1 MKRLELKITPEGE
14 QLITDVRGLGVLRY
28 PLLNKGTGFT
38 PDERRRLDIEG
49 LLPSR
54 SNDIEV
60 QAERIYK
67 SIMHNADDVGR
78 HIGLAALQ
86 GRNEHLFYKVLSLH
100 LEELMPVIYTPTVGL
115 ASQHYSTHYRRAR
128 GLFITPDH
136 RGRIEHILRSAI
148 PIKDIRL
155 MVVTDN
161 ESILGIGDQGAG
173 GMAISNGKLALYCA
187 GAGIH
192 PYYTLPVSLDVG
204 TDNEDLLE
212 DPLYLGYRHHRL
224 RGDEYLT
231 LVDEFVEACKTV
243 FPGALIQWEDFRK
256 DNALKILDRYQDQV
270 PSFNDDIQ
278 GTGAVATA
286 CITAGSRIA
295 NIHLSDVRIL
305 IYGAG
310 AAGLGISRQ
319 VKNRLSNAGLRGE
332 ALARAVL
339 VMDSR
344 GVISDER
351 KGLDV
356 YKEEMAWPAAM
367 VAAELGLDGEQLSD
381 LAAVTRAYGANILVG
396 ASGQGGSFDV
406 DTVEAMLETAERP
419 IILPMSN
426 PTSISEAV
434 PSQLLDWTNGRALI
448 ATGSPFAPVR
458 TPNGEIP
465 IGQANNVF
473 VFPGIG
479 LGTIAAGATSISDTM
494 IAEAATGM
502 ADSLTEAEL
511 AAGRLVPS
519 VSRLWDVCGQVAL
532 AVARQAVVEGRAP
545 AQSDDE
551 LEAAI
556 NAFRWKPRYPEIICS
571 DD

>member
-1 MKRLELKITPEGE
+1 MKRLELKRTPDGD
-14 QLITDVRGLGVLRY
+14 QLITNVRGLGVLRY

-38 PDERRRLDIEG
+38 HEERRQLDIEG
-49 LLPSR
+49 LLPSQH
-54 SNDIEV
+54 NDIEK
-60 QAERIYK
+60 QAARIYK
-67 SIMHNADDVGR
+67 SIMHNEDPVGR
-78 HIGLAALQ
+78 NIDLKALQ

-100 LEELMPVIYTPTVGL
+100 LEELMPIIYTPTVGL
-115 ASQHYSTHYRRAR
+115 ASQHYSRVYRRAR

-136 RGRIEHILRSAI
+136 RGRIEHILKTAL

-204 TDNEDLLE
+204 TNNEDLLE

-224 RGDEYLT
+224 RGDDYLS
-231 LVDEFVEACKTV
+231 LVDEFVDACKKA
-243 FPGALIQWEDFRK
+243 FPGVLIQWEDFRK
-256 DNALKILDRYQDQV
+256 DNALKILERYQDKL

-286 CITAGSRIA
+286 CVTAGARIA
-295 NIHLSDVRIL
+295 DLKLSDLRVL

-319 VKNRLSNAGLRGE
+319 IKNKLSNAGLRGE

-344 GVISDER
+344 GVISDAR
-351 KGLDV
+351 SGLDV
-356 YKEEMAWPAAM
+356 YKEEMAWPDHM
-367 VAAELGLDGEQLSD
+367 VRELGLGDDELND
-381 LAAVTRAYGANILVG
+381 LAAVTRAYRANVLIG
-396 ASGQGGSFDV
+396 ASGQGGAFDV
-406 DTVEAMLETAERP
+406 DTVEAMMASCERP
-419 IILPMSN
+419 VILPMSN

-434 PSQLLDWTNGRALI
+434 PSQLLDWTGGRALI
-448 ATGSPFAPVR
+448 ATGSPFAPVK
-458 TPNGEIP
+458 TSHGDVK

-479 LGTIAAGATSISDTM
+479 LGAIACGATSISDTM

-502 ADSLTEAEL
+502 ADSLTAEEL
-511 AAGRLVPS
+511 GEGRLVPS
-519 VSRLWDVCGQVAL
+519 VSRLWEVCGNVAL
-532 AVARQAVVEGRAP
+532 AVAKQAVIEGRAP
-545 AQSDDE
+545 AQSDE
-551 LEAAI
+551 ALAAAI
-556 NAFRWKPRYPEIICS
+556 SAFRWRPRYPEIICE

>member
-1 MKRLELKITPEGE
+1 MKRLELKITPDGE

-38 PDERRRLDIEG
+38 QEERRQLDIEG
-49 LLPSR
+49 LLPSQC
-54 SNDIEV
+54 NDIEK
-60 QAERIYK
+60 QAARIYK
-67 SIMHNADDVGR
+67 SIMRNEDPVGR

-86 GRNEHLFYKVLSLH
+86 GRNEHLFYKVLCLH

-115 ASQHYSTHYRRAR
+115 ASQHYSTHFRRAR
-128 GLFITPDH
+128 GLFITPDY
-136 RGRIEHILRSAI
+136 RGRIEHILKTAI
-148 PIKDIRL
+148 PIRDIRL

-212 DPLYLGYRHHRL
+212 DPLYLGYRHRRL
-224 RGDEYLT
+224 RGDAYIE

-243 FPGALIQWEDFRK
+243 FPKALIQWEDFRK
-256 DNALKILDRYQDQV
+256 DNALSIVDRYQDQL

-286 CITAGSRIA
+286 CVTAGARIA
-295 NIHLSDVRIL
+295 GLNLSDVRVL

-319 VKNRLSNAGLRGE
+319 VKNKLSNAGLRGE

-344 GVISDER
+344 GVISDDR
-351 KGLDV
+351 SGLDV
-356 YKEEMAWPAAM
+356 YKEEMAWPSAMAAD
-367 VAAELGLDGEQLSD
+367 LGLEGEQLND
-381 LAAVTRAYGANILVG
+381 LAAVTKAYGANILIG

-406 DTVEAMLETAERP
+406 DTVEAMLGTTDRP

-434 PSQLLDWTNGRALI
+434 PSQLLDWTDGRALI
-448 ATGSPFAPVR
+448 ATGSPFAPVK
-458 TPNGEIP
+458 TPKGEVP

-479 LGTIAAGATSISDTM
+479 LGTIAAGASSISDTM
-494 IAEAATGM
+494 IAEAATGI
-502 ADSLTEAEL
+502 ADSLTEEEI

-519 VSRLWDVCGQVAL
+519 VSRLWEVCGQVAL
-532 AVARQAVVEGRAP
+532 AVARQAVIEGRAP
-545 AQSDDE
+545 AKSDDE

-556 NAFRWKPRYPEIICS
+556 SAFRWKPRYPEIICT